1 MKVTFPHMG
10 NILIYKK
17 LLESFGHEVIAPPRP
32 SQRTIDLGVK
42 YSPEFACFPYKVLLG
57 SYIEALELGADTVVT
72 SGGSGPCR
80 AGFYSEIHY
89 KTLQHLGFNPRFI
102 VFDDYGR
109 NPRQFRNNLKIIK
122 GRLTWAQAL
131 QRVWTTYRLA
141 EALDNLQRQVELKR
155 CYEVNRGSFNQ
166 AFNVI
171 CNRFVREV
179 NHVGDVRRIWR
190 ESNELV
196 NSIPCRPTPEQRKI
210 HVGIVGE
217 IYVVMESAINMNI
230 AEVLNNLG
238 CEVTRSMYISEWV
251 NHCIYPKCF
260 ANKSGAKLVRDS
272 RPYIEIGIGGHEQH
286 NIGNIIK
293 YKNRHFDG
301 VIHLMPFAC
310 LPELVTQSI
319 LPRLSQDLEL
329 PVLSLAIDE
338 QTGRA
343 NSLTRIEAFV
353 ELIRSIK
360 RQSISLKQGDLQ
372 YEQGLFRG

>member
-10 NILIYKK
+10 NVLIYKR
-17 LLESFGHEVIAPPRP
+17 LFEGFGHEVIVPPRP

-57 SYIEALELGADTVVT
+57 SYIEALELGADTIIT

-80 AGFYSEIHY
+80 AGFYSEVHY
-89 KTLQHLGFNPRFI
+89 KTLQSLGFSPRFL

-109 NPRQFRNNLKIIK
+109 NPRQFWDNIATIK
-122 GRLTWAQAL
+122 GKTTWAQAFR
-131 QRVWTTYRLA
+131 QVWVTYHLA
-141 EALDNLQRQVELKR
+141 EALDDLQKQIELNR
-155 CYEVNRGSFNQ
+155 SYEIDKGSFNR
-166 AFNVI
+166 AFTTI
-171 CNRFVREV
+171 CDRFDQEVRRV
-179 NHVGDVRRIWR
+179 SDVRRIWR
-190 ESNELV
+190 ESGALL
-196 NSIPCRPTPEQRKI
+196 NSIPCRRIPEQRKLR
-210 HVGIVGE
+210 VGIVGE

-251 NHCIYPKCF
+251 NHCIYPKF
-260 ANKSGAKLVRDS
+260 FSNKSGAKLIRDS

-293 YKNRHFDG
+293 YKDRHFDG

-319 LPRLSQDLEL
+319 IPRLSRNLEM
-329 PVLSLAIDE
+329 PILSLAIDE
-338 QTGRA
+338 QTGLT
-343 NSLTRIEAFV
+343 NNLTRIEAFV
-353 ELIRSIK
+353 ELLRSIK
-360 RQSISLKQGDLQ
+360 AAHTA
-372 YEQGLFRG
+372 